1 MQIKKSL
8 TPNPSPNG
16 EGSEN
21 YYLQIKESLSPVPS
35 PNGEGS
41 ENHCLQMKE
50 SLSPVPSPNGEGS
63 ENYYLQMKESLSPNP
78 SPFGEGAGVRLVV
91 PLSKPITPLEE
102 TNLLEFFLHTC
113 FLFIGHVLEGNT
125 VRSEV
130 ETEQFH
136 DALTA
141 YDVTTEVTDNIDHC
155 L

>member
-1 MQIKKSL
+1 MKKGSFHNEETPFSKREGRFLNFKIQLPLFPL
-8 TPNPSPNG
+8 TILSHPTNSIHAPLH
-16 EGSEN
+16 SERGRGGGRRWT
-21 YYLQIKESLSPVPS
+21 V
-35 PNGEGS
+35 
-41 ENHCLQMKE
+41 
-50 SLSPVPSPNGEGS
+50 
-63 ENYYLQMKESLSPNP
+63 
-78 SPFGEGAGVRLVV
+78 VRLVV
-91 PLSKPITPLEE
+91 SSSKPITPLEE

>member
-1 MQIKKSL
+1 MVSGNRSNHILELKE
-8 TPNPSPNG
+8 TPFSIG
-16 EGSEN
+16 EGRFLMSRRAFLYIE
-21 YYLQIKESLSPVPS
+21 ET
-35 PNGEGS
+35 
-41 ENHCLQMKE
+41 
-50 SLSPVPSPNGEGS
+50 
-63 ENYYLQMKESLSPNP
+63 
-78 SPFGEGAGVRLVV
+78 
-91 PLSKPITPLEE
+91 PLSFANNSFYSPLHSERGRGGGSIWALGEAGWGNLKPITPLEE

>member
-1 MQIKKSL
+1 MQGEALLDIRKRPSRLEKGVSFNSRIQLPLFPL
-8 TPNPSPNG
+8 TILSHPTNSIHAPLHSERGRGGGSIWALG
-16 EGSEN
+16 E
-21 YYLQIKESLSPVPS
+21 
-35 PNGEGS
+35 
-41 ENHCLQMKE
+41 
-50 SLSPVPSPNGEGS
+50 
-63 ENYYLQMKESLSPNP
+63 
-78 SPFGEGAGVRLVV
+78 AGWGNL
-91 PLSKPITPLEE
+91 KPITPLEE

-136 DALTA
+136 NALTT